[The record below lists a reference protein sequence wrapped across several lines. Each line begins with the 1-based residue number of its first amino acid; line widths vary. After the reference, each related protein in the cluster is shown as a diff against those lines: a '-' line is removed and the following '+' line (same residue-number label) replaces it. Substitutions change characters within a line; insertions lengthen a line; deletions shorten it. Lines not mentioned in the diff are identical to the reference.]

1 MVDGV
6 IGLHLETAQKPVETE
21 SRPDIEL
28 VPTQLQPMV
37 VKIAWDLHLTV

>member
-6 IGLHLETAQKPVETE
+6 IGLHLETALKPVETE

-28 VPTQLQPMV
+28 VPTQLLKMV
-37 VKIAWDLHLTV
+37 VMIARDHHQTK